1 MKILIT
7 VEFYYATGGGGI
19 GEQAKQIAEGLAR
32 LGHQVIVATTQVSN
46 RPRVINGVAI
56 EGFAIRGNNI
66 SGITGEKERYIEF
79 LKLRQWEVLVNLAA
93 NIWTTDLAFLAAKEI
108 PAIKILSTPG
118 MSKLGNPIYEKD
130 YQQTYVPAL
139 KNYYD
144 AVIYTSANYQDK
156 LFGDANGIGSKAKII
171 PNGAAENEFKTLIN
185 IDIKKELHIS
195 TPKVAMT
202 VANHYFAKG
211 HDFVISAFRKM
222 QRKDVTLIIF
232 GGRPARHSWYSCYP
246 FCWIKQLLYPRI
258 KLVVGAPRELVVAAY
273 QQSDLFLFGSR
284 LECAPLVMYESFAA
298 QLPMIA
304 RPAGNISDYSQYLR
318 IVQTPSQM
326 ASEAD
331 TLLNDQQLHTQVGK
345 SAFELWEKEYTWTAV
360 VEKYEKLIRSLY
372 ESKAKH
378 HSTDI

>member
-7 VEFYYATGGGGI
+7 VEFYYATGGGGMD
-19 GEQAKQIAEGLAR
+19 EQAKQIAEGLVR
-32 LGHQVIVATTQVSN
+32 LGHEVTVATTYVSG
-46 RPRVINGVAI
+46 RPRVINGVTI
-56 EGFAIRGNNI
+56 EGFAIRGNNV
-66 SGITGEKERYIEF
+66 SGIVGEKERYIEF
-79 LKLRQWEVLVNLAA
+79 LKRKQWEVLINLAA
-93 NIWTTDLAFLAAKEI
+93 NIWTTDLAFSAAKEI

-130 YQQTYVPAL
+130 YQQAYIPAL
-139 KNYYD
+139 QNYYD
-144 AVIYTSANYQDK
+144 AVVYTSANYKDK
-156 LFGDANGIGSKAKII
+156 LFGDTNGIGDKAQII
-171 PNGAAENEFKTLIN
+171 PNGAAEAEFLAISN
-185 IDIKKELHIS
+185 IDIKKELNIK
-195 TPKVAMT
+195 TPKVVIT

-211 HDFVISAFRKM
+211 HNFVISAFRKM
-222 QRKDVTLIIF
+222 RRKDVTLVIF

-273 QQSDLFLFGSR
+273 KQSDLFMFGSR

-298 QLPMIA
+298 QLPIIA
-304 RPAGNISDYSQYLR
+304 RPAGNISDYSQYLQ

-326 ASEAD
+326 AREANK
-331 TLLNDQQLHTQVGK
+331 LLNDQQLHAQVSK

-378 HSTDI
+378 HPADI